1 MEQTH
6 AHKEA
11 VPVLAIDGP
20 SGSGK
25 GTVSR
30 ALAERLGWHHLDSG
44 ALYRVLAHAAARA
57 GVPSSEAARVAAL
70 VPELDIRFVPD
81 GEEGRVMLNGADV
94 TAAVRS
100 EECGNAASKIA
111 VLTPVRTAL
120 VALQRRFRAPP
131 GLVAD
136 GRDMG
141 TVIFPDAD
149 AKVFLTASARER
161 AMRRHKQLNKKGLG
175 VSLERLLRDL
185 EERDRRD
192 ATRQIAPLLPAAD
205 AWVIDTT
212 GLTAEAVVA
221 KLLERV
227 RNCKENW

>member
-1 MEQTH
+1 MS
-6 AHKEA
+6 A
-11 VPVLAIDGP
+11 PVLTVDGP

-30 ALAERLGWHHLDSG
+30 RLAAELGWHHLDSG
-44 ALYRVLAHAAARA
+44 ALYRVLAHAAGEA
-57 GVPSSEAARVAAL
+57 GVGADAPARVAAL
-70 VPELDIRFVPD
+70 VPRLAIRFVPD
-81 GEEGRVMLNGADV
+81 GDEGRVLLDGVDV

-100 EECGNAASKIA
+100 EECGNAASKVA
-111 VLTPVRTAL
+111 VLAEVREAL
-120 VALQRRFRAPP
+120 VDLQRRFREPP

-141 TVIFPDAD
+141 TVIFPDAG

-161 AMRRHKQLNKKGLG
+161 AERRHNQLNKKGLS

-192 ATRQIAPLLPAAD
+192 AERQIAPLAPAHD
-205 AWVIDTT
+205 ALVVDTT
-212 GLTAEAVVA
+212 GVAVEEVVA
-221 KLLERV
+221 RV
-227 RNCKENW
+227 MRWLRKREGGS